1 MNPEKNTTM
10 IGSLQIGLGIVD
22 IIANQNQPLK
32 FTEIQEITKITKS
45 NLYKYLNTL
54 IHLNI
59 LYKDKN
65 SGAYSLGSKIISYG
79 MAAIGQQDLI
89 AKVTPFLKES
99 SLQTSLTTLFALW
112 TNSGPVVA
120 NISNANSGLNIGAQ
134 IGTQLPVLSSSGKIF
149 STFDSPSI
157 IEEWKQAE
165 FQLLTAD
172 EKTTFLKEEEAIRL
186 QRISFSKEPLVSHVS
201 SASVPIF
208 NHNKDL
214 LGCITLVGFSE
225 IVPKQ
230 VKDEYSQ
237 YLLNLSNEISH
248 LFGYKL

>member
-1 MNPEKNTTM
+1 MNLEKNTAM

-89 AKVTPFLKES
+89 AKVTPFLQES
-99 SLQTSLTTLFALW
+99 SRPNFF
-112 TNSGPVVA
+112 NNVV
-120 NISNANSGLNIGAQ
+120 
-134 IGTQLPVLSSSGKIF
+134 
-149 STFDSPSI
+149 
-157 IEEWKQAE
+157 
-165 FQLLTAD
+165 
-172 EKTTFLKEEEAIRL
+172 R
-186 QRISFSKEPLVSHVS
+186 
-201 SASVPIF
+201 SV
-208 NHNKDL
+208 D
-214 LGCITLVGFSE
+214 
-225 IVPKQ
+225 
-230 VKDEYSQ
+230 
-237 YLLNLSNEISH
+237 
-248 LFGYKL
+248 